1 MKYDTVSLFPCALF
15 CVCYFTYIVQEVS
28 KMKSIYFILSAFILG
43 VCWLS
48 ASIYL
53 VHDLMLCLF
62 GLLFVFFGLFLTL
75 EKCKVL

>member
-1 MKYDTVSLFPCALF
+1 
-15 CVCYFTYIVQEVS
+15 
-28 KMKSIYFILSAFILG
+28 MKSIYFILSAFILG
-43 VCWLS
+43 VCWLV

>member
-1 MKYDTVSLFPCALF
+1 
-15 CVCYFTYIVQEVS
+15 
-28 KMKSIYFILSAFILG
+28 MKSLCLVLSAFILG
-43 VCWLS
+43 VCWLV

-75 EKCKVL
+75 EKCEML